1 MILLYKILIWFVSK
15 SEKYIKV
22 LFTEISKSNFIVYCA
37 LTFKFVHNENY
48 SYTMKYLNMI
58 NEINPL
64 CSIMEDYEN

>member
-1 MILLYKILIWFVSK
+1 
-15 SEKYIKV
+15 V